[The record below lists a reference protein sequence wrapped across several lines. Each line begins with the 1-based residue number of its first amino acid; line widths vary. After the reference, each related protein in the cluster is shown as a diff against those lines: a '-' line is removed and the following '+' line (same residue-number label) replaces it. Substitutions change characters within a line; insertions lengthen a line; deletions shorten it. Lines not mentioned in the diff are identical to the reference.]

1 MPSETVKLNRLE
13 LMLFGALTIIWNKL
27 TFSQESQNTQ
37 MKEANIY
44 IEYTNKP
51 TKGLIHKKRGNES
64 KKIT

>member
-1 MPSETVKLNRLE
+1 M
-13 LMLFGALTIIWNKL
+13 L

-44 IEYTNKP
+44 IQYTNKP
-51 TKGLIHKKRGNES
+51 TKGLSHKKRGNDS